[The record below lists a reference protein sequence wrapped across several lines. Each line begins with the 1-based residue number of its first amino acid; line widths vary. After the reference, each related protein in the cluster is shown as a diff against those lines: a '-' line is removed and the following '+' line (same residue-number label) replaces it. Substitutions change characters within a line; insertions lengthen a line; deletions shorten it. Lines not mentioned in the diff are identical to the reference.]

1 MFVVQM
7 DIDLIRDIEM
17 LKQFRI
23 IKRDV
28 ELASR
33 MGVDKSTISNLLSGR
48 RPPSKEFTEKF
59 YEVFK
64 NEIELMKN
72 TSTSQRIA
80 DFGFN
85 ADQNQK
91 ETVQKLQEQVE
102 SLKNEISQLKT
113 MLLEHLLKKPKS

>member
-1 MFVVQM
+1 M